1 MMAQGLCQCVMELK
15 LEFRRNKKMKNIKNN
30 NENNY
35 LTKTTLGQAMSEI
48 LGKDCTEYE
57 SKDDLLDDL
66 TSCFWIMYKEEH
78 HE

>member
-1 MMAQGLCQCVMELK
+1 
-15 LEFRRNKKMKNIKNN
+15 MKNIKNN

-66 TSCFWIMYKEEH
+66 TSCFWIMYKEEN